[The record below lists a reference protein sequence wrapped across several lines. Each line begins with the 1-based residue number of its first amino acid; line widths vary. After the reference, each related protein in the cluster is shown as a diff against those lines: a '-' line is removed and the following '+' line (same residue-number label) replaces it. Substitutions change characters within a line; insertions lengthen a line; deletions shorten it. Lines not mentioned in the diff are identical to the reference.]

1 MNIRYATHNGKLII
15 RTPYFYLSLLIFFG
29 IFLYLMIASDYE
41 KYQATV
47 TKGKDLTITIIDLI
61 EPKENKS
68 GGRYSISTDYGS
80 QSAYLKYTY
89 APGDTVHVV
98 ALYEG
103 ISHCFRKPDYAEYL
117 LSFKYENLSD
127 TQKKMYRCSNASFI
141 AGTTDMSFTEWYISS
156 RGISALAG
164 FGHILFIIATILP
177 YIIIYIRALKDS
189 IKAIHEQKETN
200 TISDEFHSNP
210 PSTVILFYSKN
221 KQRLKLE
228 YLLSLALPFT
238 GFLINSFIGL
248 ACLIILSPIWFL
260 LIRAA
265 RKHLDEA
272 DNDIYMTDKHL
283 VADAF
288 LHPRISLKTIK
299 SFEIRNRRTF
309 IGKKRPLLIAHL
321 HDRSN
326 NQKPMKRSGSHKRL
340 DKNSIVID
348 SLAYYIGSPQNIVNE
363 LSDQLCKNREASSQI
378 L

>member
-29 IFLYLMIASDYE
+29 IFLYLMIASEYE

-61 EPKENKS
+61 EPNENKS

-89 APGDTVHVV
+89 TPGDTVHVI
-98 ALYEG
+98 ALHEG
-103 ISHCFRKPDYAEYL
+103 ISHCYRKPDYAEYL
-117 LSFKYENLSD
+117 LSFEYENLSD
-127 TQKKMYRCSNASFI
+127 TQKKMYRCSNASFT
-141 AGTTDMSFTEWYISS
+141 AGTTDMSFPEWYISS

-164 FGHILFIIATILP
+164 FGHILFLITGLSPFIRL
-177 YIIIYIRALKDS
+177 YIRALKDS
-189 IKAIHEQKETN
+189 TQTIHEQKETN
-200 TISDEFHSNP
+200 TISDEFHSTP
-210 PSTVILFYSKN
+210 PSTVTLFYSKN
-221 KQRLKLE
+221 KQRLKFE
-228 YLLSLALPFT
+228 YLASLALPFT
-238 GFLINSFIGL
+238 GFIINPYIGL
-248 ACLIILSPIWFL
+248 ACLILLSPLWFI
-260 LIRAA
+260 LIRAT

-272 DNDIYMTDKHL
+272 DNDLYMTDKHL

-288 LHPRISLKTIK
+288 LHPRISLKIVK
-299 SFEIRNRRTF
+299 SFEVRNRRTF
-309 IGKKRPLLIAHL
+309 IGNKRPLLIANL

-326 NQKPMKRSGSHKRL
+326 NQKPMKRSGAHKRL
-340 DKNSIVID
+340 GKNSIVID

-363 LSDQLCKNREASSQI
+363 LNDQLCKSRKASSQI